1 MAANCSFPGFGTKI
15 AIQNQGVT
23 IMGLLTALY
32 KILVWAARSV
42 ALIAAVLF
50 LGVLLRFSSKR

>member
-1 MAANCSFPGFGTKI
+1 
-15 AIQNQGVT
+15 
-23 IMGLLTALY
+23 LLFSRVWHEDCDSESGSDDHEPAHSALQDP
-32 KILVWAARSV
+32 VWAARSV